1 MYKENRR
8 FQRTEAL
15 LGSEAMNKLQNSC
28 VMVVGLG
35 AVGGYALEALARSG
49 ICKLILVDF
58 DIVEESNINRQIL
71 ALSSTIGKSKTAI
84 AKERVLQINP
94 DCLVETK
101 ETFVN
106 ADTLDSLLQY
116 EPDMVV
122 DAIDALNPKCCLIEE
137 LYKRE
142 IPFISSMGAAL
153 KTNPACIKFAKLSNS
168 KNCSLARFI
177 RKRLKKRG
185 VDISQIDCVFSDEQT
200 ELSENAI
207 FRDEESTNTEI
218 SAGQRGRIRNTLG
231 SLPTIT
237 AIFGLTIANQV
248 ILKLSRKQ
256 EN

>member
-1 MYKENRR
+1 MQKENRR

-15 LGSEAMNKLQNSC
+15 LGTEAMYKLQNSS

-49 ICKLILVDF
+49 IGKLILVDF
-58 DIVEESNINRQIL
+58 DVVEESNINRQIL
-71 ALSSTIGKSKTAI
+71 ALSSTIGKSKTEV

-94 DCLVETK
+94 NCKVETR
-101 ETFVN
+101 EMFVN
-106 ADTLDSLLQY
+106 ADTLEHLLEY
-116 EPDMVV
+116 KADMVV
-122 DAIDALNPKCCLIEE
+122 DAIDALNPKCCLMEE

-153 KTNPACIKFAKLSNS
+153 KTNPECIKFAKLSNS

-185 VDISQIDCVFSDEQT
+185 IDISQIDCVFSDEQT
-200 ELSENAI
+200 ELAENAV
-207 FRDEESTNTEI
+207 FMDEESINTEI
-218 SAGQRGRIRNTLG
+218 SAGRQGRIRNTLG

-248 ILKLSRKQ
+248 ILKLSGRLRI
-256 EN
+256 